1 MRRRT
6 LALVVACAVTVIA
19 APSATAA
26 PTHIPAQAAAGWLA
40 RQLVDGDHMVTEF
53 GGITYPD
60 QGLTIDTVFAL
71 AASGTSDGHGGAALT
86 WLARPENLG
95 GYIGT
100 DGEAYAGATAKTA
113 LAVQVR
119 GGNPT
124 AFGGVDLI
132 ARLRS
137 LQAPSGR
144 FSDVSAWGDFSNTIT
159 QSLAVITLGR
169 TTAGAP
175 TKAVDFLAA
184 AQCAD
189 GGYPITLGAPT
200 CVSDTDATGF
210 AVQALAAAHRPVHPA
225 VTWLVGRQQ
234 SGGGLASGPGT
245 GTPNANSTALALQA
259 FQVGGRPLPGLRA
272 RAYLLGLRVTCAGPV
287 ADRGAIAFDASGFA
301 TATAARATPQAVVA
315 LRGRPLATL
324 SSAGST
330 SAVPT
335 LAC

>member
-6 LALVVACAVTVIA
+6 LALAIACAVSVIA
-19 APSATAA
+19 VPNAAAA
-26 PTHIPAQAAAGWLA
+26 PTVVPAQAAAGWLA

-53 GGITYPD
+53 DGVSYPD
-60 QGLTIDTVFAL
+60 HGLTIDVVLAL
-71 AASGTSDGHGGAALT
+71 AASGTGNGHGAAALN

-95 GYIGT
+95 SYIGT
-100 DGEAYAGATAKTA
+100 DGDAYAGATAKTA

-119 GGNPT
+119 GGNPA

-132 ARLRS
+132 AQLRS

-144 FSDVSAWGDFSNTIT
+144 FSDVSAWGDYSNTIT
-159 QSLAVITLGR
+159 QSLAVVTLSR
-169 TTAGAP
+169 TAAGAP
-175 TKAVDFLAA
+175 TQAVDYLVA

-189 GGYPITLGAPT
+189 GGYPVALGQPT

-210 AVQALAAAHRPVHPA
+210 AVQALVAARRPVHTA
-225 VTWLVGRQQ
+225 VNWLVGRQQ
-234 SGGGLASGPGT
+234 PGGGVAAGPGT

-272 RAYLLGLRVTCAGPV
+272 RGFLLNLRVTCAGPV
-287 ADRGAIAFDASGFA
+287 TDRGAIAYDASGFV
-301 TATAARATPQAVVA
+301 TATAARATPEAVVA